1 MSELLSGRVAAILC
15 SGSAGDR
22 ALALAL
28 AEAGADIAIGTLER
42 DQEFATASIANEV
55 WAIGREQFSSIVD
68 AVDAVALAS
77 FAAETADR
85 LGRCDLLIVSP
96 PSRDGLGVLPP
107 EEVSAEEW
115 ATAVRNG
122 LTIPFL
128 AVHAF
133 QPVIERDGGGT
144 IVFVD
149 EASGLVNG
157 VMLAG
162 RQELALRLSEAWAAR
177 GVRVVCLEPRDAVN
191 EILRLVV
198 QQ

>member
-1 MSELLSGRVAAILC
+1 MPEPLAGLVVAMLCTGTESDLAI
-15 SGSAGDR
+15 AV
-22 ALALAL
+22 AL
-28 AEAGADIAIGTLER
+28 AEAGADMSIGTLER
-42 DQEFATASIANEV
+42 DQEFDTASIANEV
-55 WAIGREQFSSIVD
+55 WAVGREQFSSVVD

-85 LGRCDLLIVSP
+85 LGRCDLLVVSP
-96 PSRDGLGVLPP
+96 PLRAGLGAVPP

-115 ATAVRNG
+115 AIAVRDG

-144 IVFVD
+144 IVLVD
-149 EASGLVNG
+149 DVSGLVNG

-162 RQELALRLSEAWAAR
+162 RQELAARLSQAWAAR
-177 GVRVVCLEPRDAVN
+177 GVWVVCLEQSDAAS
-191 EILRLVV
+191 EILRLAI
-198 QQ
+198 QR